1 MQQTTSTTDDIIG
14 KDANKQICYALGCS
28 QQAIKKI
35 IVDVGKFG
43 TISLSL
49 CENCIDKFV
58 NHKEG
63 GNSDY
68 ANR

>member
-1 MQQTTSTTDDIIG
+1 MQQSTSTTNDIIG
-14 KDANKQICYALGCS
+14 KDANKQICNALGCS
-28 QQAIKKI
+28 QHASKKI

-49 CENCIDKFV
+49 CENCVGKFV
-58 NHKEG
+58 NRKEG

>member
-1 MQQTTSTTDDIIG
+1 MHQSTSTTNDIIG
-14 KDANKQICYALGCS
+14 KDANKQICHAFGCF
-28 QQAIKKI
+28 QQASKKI

-49 CENCIDKFV
+49 CENCLGKFV
-58 NHKEG
+58 NPKEG